1 MPKKL
6 NVQAAKRKANTN
18 VTIIKFKTP
27 ETAKRKQAL
36 VLNTEEQDPLVR
48 NTIHI
53 QPNSLNSTGL
63 AQFFESNSK
72 FFISVIKYYTMLI

>member
-6 NVQAAKRKANTN
+6 IVQAAKRKANTN

-27 ETAKRKQAL
+27 ETSKRKQAL

-48 NTIHI
+48 K
-53 QPNSLNSTGL
+53 P
-63 AQFFESNSK
+63 
-72 FFISVIKYYTMLI
+72 FIYNQIA